1 MLRRALLIALALF
14 VAVGTV
20 AVARHWLAGEQAA
33 LMARLNANKPKPA
46 PAPTDK
52 ILVAALDLPA
62 GTLLQ
67 AKHLKWQPWPKA
79 ALTDSYVLAGGGRDI
94 ADFTG
99 AVGRSGLLAGQPI
112 TDRLVVRPGDR
123 GFLAAVLSPGMRA
136 FTVPVNATTG
146 IAGFVFP
153 GDRVDLILTHAVR
166 SGGAT
171 ARARRASETVLN
183 DVRVIAVDQ
192 KVDDQNGRVQV
203 AKTATLE
210 VTPKQAELVAMLT
223 DIGRL
228 SLSLRS
234 IVGEDLAEARNGD
247 NQVPRP
253 PRRDRTLTLD
263 SEVSLLLRPPT
274 TNRNTDTVRIW
285 RGGESQD
292 LVFQRR

>member
-33 LMARLNANKPKPA
+33 LLAQLNASKPKPA
-46 PAPTDK
+46 PAPTEK
-52 ILVAALDLPA
+52 ILVAAADVPA

-67 AKHLKWQPWPKA
+67 KKHLRWQAWPKTA
-79 ALTDSYVLAGGGRDI
+79 MAEGYVVDGGERGLE
-94 ADFTG
+94 DFTG

-112 TDRLVVRPGDR
+112 TDRLVVYPGDR
-123 GFLAAVLSPGMRA
+123 GFLAAVLSPRMRA
-136 FTVPVNATTG
+136 VTVPVNATTG

-166 SGGAT
+166 NDPNS
-171 ARARRASETVLN
+171 RARRASETVLN

-192 KVDDQNGRVQV
+192 KVDDQNGRAQV

-234 IVGEDLAEARNGD
+234 IVGEDLAEAKGGD
-247 NQVPRP
+247 SMLPRP
-253 PRRDRTLTLD
+253 PRRSRTLTLD
-263 SEVSLLLRPPT
+263 SEVSLLLRPPS
-274 TNRNTDTVRIW
+274 TNRNTDTVRVW
-285 RGGESQD
+285 RGGEAQD